1 MLVHAR
7 MVPRMEGSCPGRRV
21 GLSFWHG
28 AIQREERALPGAL
41 ELARQ
46 HGPYD
51 AFARIDGRHPYRD
64 AVPGGHVDYRARR
77 RRDGELA
84 YFNYGLAREMGL
96 IPSSHPD
103 RMFPAL
109 RAAIL
114 DAFALVVVNEYD
126 LAHGVRVPARDLLP
140 HPYMATRYLQL
151 QHPGRRGTTSGDGRS
166 IWNGAWRH
174 AGVTWDVSSC
184 GTGVTRLCPATAATR
199 RFYKTGSRTASYG
212 CGTASVEEGL
222 AAAVMS
228 EVLHRNG
235 IPTERVLAVI
245 AFPGGFAV
253 NVRAA
258 RNLLR
263 PSHLFAPLKQN
274 DLARLKRAVDYAIA
288 RERKNGSLACPRSAD
303 DGYRAFA
310 EATARAF
317 GRTAAIF
324 EREYIFCWLDWD
336 GDNVLLDGSIV
347 DYGSVRQFGL
357 YHREYRYD
365 DGPRWSTTIPEQ
377 KAKAR
382 AIVRCFAQITDALIS
397 GKRAPLSAFGR
408 SPFLAAFD
416 AEFVETKDRLLLR
429 HAGFDLRT
437 ETLLLARAR
446 SLVKRFDR
454 AHRWFEAARSARGRV
469 PVPDGITWDA
479 VYSTRDLL
487 RELPRIYARDPQ
499 PLRPEIVLDIAASSY
514 ASRDDRRPTR
524 SRRRRAREFQ
534 SAYLALVRRAARLSG
549 RSVRDV
555 LADVA
560 ARSATINAYARI
572 TGDAVT
578 HAAARLARS
587 RKALGPDGLYDVI
600 ARFARRQSR
609 VAGAAGGDAPR
620 RPDAK
625 RVFDDLFKLVIVSR
639 DGL

>member
-1 MLVHAR
+1 L
-7 MVPRMEGSCPGRRV
+7 PGAVFR
-21 GLSFWHG
+21 
-28 AIQREERALPGAL
+28 QECALPGVL
-41 ELARQ
+41 QFARQ
-46 HGPYD
+46 HGPYE

-77 RRDGELA
+77 RHDGEVA

-96 IPSSHPD
+96 LPSSHPD
-103 RMFPAL
+103 RMLPAL

-114 DAFALVVVNEYD
+114 EAFAIVIVNEYD

-166 IWNGAWRH
+166 VWNGAWRH
-174 AGVTWDVSSC
+174 AGVTWDISSC
-184 GTGVTRLCPATAATR
+184 GTGVTCLCPATAATR

-274 DLARLKRAVDYAIA
+274 DLARLRRAVDYAIV
-288 RERKNGSLACPRSAD
+288 RERRNGALASTRAD
-303 DGYRAFA
+303 VHGYRAFA

-324 EREYIFCWLDWD
+324 EREYVFCWLDWD

-382 AIVRCFAQITDALIS
+382 AIVRCFAQITDALVS
-397 GKRAPLSAFGR
+397 GQRRPLTAFSR
-408 SPFLAAFD
+408 SPLLAVFD
-416 AEFVETKDRLLLR
+416 AEFAETKDRLLLR
-429 HAGFDLRT
+429 HAGFDLKT
-437 ETLLLARAR
+437 ETLLLTRAR
-446 SLVKRFDR
+446 PLVARFDR
-454 AHRWFEAARSARGRV
+454 AHRWFETARSARGRV

-499 PLRPEIVLDIAASSY
+499 PLAAEIVLDLAASSY
-514 ASRDDRRPTR
+514 ASRADRRPSP

-534 SAYLALVRRAARLSG
+534 AAYLALVRRAARLTG
-549 RSVRDV
+549 RPMGDL
-555 LADVA
+555 LAGA
-560 ARSATINAYARI
+560 ATRGAAINAYARV
-572 TGDAVT
+572 TGDAIA

-587 RKALGPDGLYDVI
+587 RKSLGPDGLYDVI
-600 ARFARRQSR
+600 ERFAQRQSKS
-609 VAGAAGGDAPR
+609 AGGDAPE

-625 RVFDDLFKLVIVSR
+625 RVFDDLLALVIQSR